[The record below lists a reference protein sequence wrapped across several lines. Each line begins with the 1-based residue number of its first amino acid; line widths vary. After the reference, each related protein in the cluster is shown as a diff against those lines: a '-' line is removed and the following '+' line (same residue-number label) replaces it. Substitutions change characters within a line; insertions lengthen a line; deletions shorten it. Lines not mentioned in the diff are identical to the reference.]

1 MNLRR
6 HLFACIALLLTAGTA
21 VAQSQGGDW
30 VSYRD
35 AYRKM
40 VVFEKYGKAKN
51 LIQHQLQVVPRDRS
65 GTLDGLQL
73 TLVGSATRLDLPLDP
88 TGRAVF
94 PLQKAAYDDNAVLT
108 LNRKAGLYQFQP
120 RVSILVQ
127 PDGLYEAADLRAAC
141 EQALAYERYLNRAL
155 AGKRCVGV
163 RFAFAKGAGDPG
175 VRLRKGDSPAL
186 PASDGAAF
194 AGDVAQGFRVVDYR
208 FGDSS
213 AQIVTRS
220 VPLAIS
226 ALYE

>member
-6 HLFACIALLLTAGTA
+6 HFFACIALLLTAGTA
-21 VAQSQGGDW
+21 AAQAQGGDW

-51 LIQHQLQVVPRDRS
+51 LIQHQLQVMPRDKS
-65 GTLDGLQL
+65 ASLEGLQL
-73 TLVGSATRLDLPLDP
+73 SLVGSATRLDLPLDP

-108 LNRKAGLYQFQP
+108 LNRRAGLYQFQP

-127 PDGLYEAADLRAAC
+127 SDGLYDAAGLRAAC
-141 EQALAYERYLNRAL
+141 EQVLAYETYLNRSL
-155 AGKRCVGV
+155 SGKRCVGV
-163 RFAFAKGAGDPG
+163 RFAFAKGQADPG
-175 VRLRKGDSPAL
+175 VRLRKGDSAL
-186 PASDGAAF
+186 PAIDGAAF
-194 AGDVAQGFRVVDYR
+194 AGDLVDGFQVVDYR
-208 FGDSS
+208 FGDAT